1 MRLAILR
8 YSSLF
13 LIWMLCIL
21 PACGHKSPP
30 PAQPEVSSQK
40 SAVAV
45 PAQDPAPPPEP
56 EKEPDVTVTAKGYGA
71 VVDDPQ
77 QARDEALMD
86 AYNKAVEA
94 GLGVKV
100 TGKTVVKNFQLVEQV
115 VIAERKGYVKSYK
128 ILNEDPKSE
137 LGYEISI
144 EAVVSKDPVSK
155 IDDLKRM
162 IDFMGNPRLMVYVEA
177 EDKNRSIIEGYITG
191 ALQKAGY
198 SLIDRQQM
206 ERIKERDFQE
216 RKLLGDWEAAAIL
229 GNRLGADVAI
239 VGSVSAEVTTSISGN
254 LRFPPVVATAN
265 VFFKVVAV
273 ETAEILHSVTNEDFP
288 DVGDLQGHGS
298 GEGGDAKAINE
309 AIAKGATKGA
319 EKLMWE
325 LPTKIGMVTMRLRV
339 RDCTYEQANQIAKLI
354 KPLRNVEDARLLSYQ
369 NSIAEIDVEASGKTE
384 TLVSNLQKLQD
395 VKLGIE
401 RFALGTIEVR
411 LSKM

>member
-13 LIWMLCIL
+13 LIWMLCMFSG
-21 PACGHKSPP
+21 CGHKSPP
-30 PAQPEVSSQK
+30 PAQPEVSSGQ
-40 SAVAV
+40 SAIAK
-45 PAQDPAPPPEP
+45 PAKDNAPPPEQ

-100 TGKTVVKNFQLVEQV
+100 TGKTVVKNFQLIEQIV
-115 VIAERKGYVKSYK
+115 VAERKGFVKSYK
-128 ILNEDPKSE
+128 ILSEDPKSD
-137 LGYEISI
+137 LGYEVAI
-144 EAVVSKDPVSK
+144 EAVVSKEPVSE
-155 IDDLKRM
+155 IEDLKRM
-162 IDFMGNPRLMVYVEA
+162 IGFMGNPRLMVYIEG
-177 EDKNRSIIEGYITG
+177 EDKSRSIIEGYVTRT
-191 ALQKAGY
+191 LMNAGY
-198 SLIDRQQM
+198 SLIDSQQM

-239 VGSVSAEVTTSISGN
+239 VGSVSAEVTTRSPNVNWPIII
-254 LRFPPVVATAN
+254 ATAN
-265 VFFKVVAV
+265 VYFKVIAI
-273 ETAEILHSVTNEDFP
+273 ETAEILHSVTNVDFP
-288 DVGDLQGHGS
+288 DDRDLKGQGG
-298 GEGGDAKAINE
+298 GQGGDAKAINE
-309 AIAKGATKGA
+309 AIAKGATKA
-319 EKLMWE
+319 TEKLMWE

-384 TLVSNLQKLQD
+384 TLVSSLQKLED
-395 VKLGIE
+395 VKLEIE

-411 LSKM
+411 LSKT

>member
-13 LIWMLCIL
+13 LIGMLCML
-21 PACGHKSPP
+21 PACGRKSPP

-40 SAVAV
+40 SAVAE

-77 QARDEALMD
+77 QSRDEALMD

-100 TGKTVVKNFQLVEQV
+100 TGKTVVKNFQLIEQIV
-115 VIAERKGYVKSYK
+115 VAERKGYVKSYK
-128 ILNEDPKSE
+128 ILNEDPKSD
-137 LGYEISI
+137 LGYEVSI
-144 EAVVSKDPVSK
+144 EAVVSKDPVSE
-155 IDDLKRM
+155 IEDLKRM
-162 IDFMGNPRLMVYVEA
+162 IGFMGNPRLMVYIEA
-177 EDKNRSIIEGYITG
+177 EDKNRSIIEGYVT
-191 ALQKAGY
+191 ATLQKAGY
-198 SLIDRQQM
+198 SLIDSQQM

-229 GNRLGADVAI
+229 GNRLGADIAI
-239 VGSVSAEVTTSISGN
+239 VASVSAEVTTRGPDNVDWTPI
-254 LRFPPVVATAN
+254 VATAN
-265 VFFKVVAV
+265 VFFKVIAT
-273 ETAEILHSVTNEDFP
+273 ETAEILHSVTNTDFP
-288 DVGDLQGHGS
+288 DDNDLKGFGG

-309 AIAKGATKGA
+309 AIANGATKGA

-384 TLVSNLQKLQD
+384 TLVSGLQKLQD
-395 VKLGIE
+395 VKIEIE

-411 LSKM
+411 LSKT

>member
-8 YSSLF
+8 CRSLF
-13 LIWMLCIL
+13 LVGILCMLT
-21 PACGHKSPP
+21 ACGGKSPP
-30 PAQPEVSSQK
+30 PAQPEVSSQQ
-40 SAVAV
+40 SAVV
-45 PAQDPAPPPEP
+45 EPTQEPAPPPEP

-100 TGKTVVKNFQLVEQV
+100 TGKTVVKNFQLIEQIV
-115 VIAERKGYVKSYK
+115 VAERKGYVKSYK

-162 IDFMGNPRLMVYVEA
+162 IGFMGNPRLMVYIEA
-177 EDKNRSIIEGYITG
+177 EDKNRSIIEGYVTRT
-191 ALQKAGY
+191 LMNAGY
-198 SLIDRQQM
+198 SLIDSQQM

-239 VGSVSAEVTTSISGN
+239 VGSVSAEVTTKTTN
-254 LRFPPVVATAN
+254 VRFPLIIATAN
-265 VFFKVVAV
+265 VYFKVIAT

-288 DVGDLQGHGS
+288 DVGDLQGQGG

-309 AIAKGATKGA
+309 AIAKGATKA
-319 EKLMWE
+319 TEKLMWE
-325 LPTKIGMVTMRLRV
+325 LPTKIGMLTMRLRV
-339 RDCTYEQANQIAKLI
+339 RDCTYEQANQIANLI

-395 VKLGIE
+395 VKLEIE

-411 LSKM
+411 LSKT